1 VLTRNNGL
9 ESNFTTISDNLM
21 FRLSEMGFDGF
32 NGDTLNYLSKDF
44 FIDQYN
50 PDHPMAIE
58 PELDS

>member
-1 VLTRNNGL
+1 
-9 ESNFTTISDNLM
+9 M

-58 PELDS
+58 PEQDS